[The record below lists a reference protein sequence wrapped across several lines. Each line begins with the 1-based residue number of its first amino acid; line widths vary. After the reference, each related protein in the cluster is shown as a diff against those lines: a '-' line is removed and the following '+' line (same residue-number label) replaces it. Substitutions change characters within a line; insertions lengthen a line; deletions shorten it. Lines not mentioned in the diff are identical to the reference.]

1 MSTISAPRSLRDGD
15 RLVEG
20 GQHAGLDALAGEL
33 AGHAEP
39 DAAQVGRRSAA
50 PIGSGNASEVES
62 HGSSP
67 TIAANSSAASVTS
80 RVNGPAWS
88 SEEAKAIIP

>member
-1 MSTISAPRSLRDGD
+1 MP
-15 RLVEG
+15 
-20 GQHAGLDALAGEL
+20 
-33 AGHAEP
+33 
-39 DAAQVGRRSAA
+39 RRSVALGR

-67 TIAANSSAASVTS
+67 TIEANSSAASVTS

-88 SEEAKAIIP
+88 SEDAKAIIP

>member
-1 MSTISAPRSLRDGD
+1 MSTISAPRSLAIAI
-15 RLVEG
+15 VSSK
-20 GQHAGLDALAGEL
+20 LAITPGSMPSPVSSPGTPSRTPRRSV
-33 AGHAEP
+33 A
-39 DAAQVGRRSAA
+39 VGR
-50 PIGSGNASEVES
+50 PTGSGKASEVES

-67 TIAANSSAASVTS
+67 TIAPNSSAESVTS